1 MISSKKMD
9 CRVRPGNDRDGVG
22 TLRFARPW
30 TLSDIASDCMTDLL
44 LGLASPEFW
53 RGCGS
58 ALVAL
63 GVIGVAGVIFLPDAK
78 RGMQKGLALL
88 CIATLLVGLALGR
101 FGESALLAE
110 ARERA
115 SVAELELTRLTTPR
129 TLATE
134 RAAARRGAAQ
144 GLRRTGIRGASGGR
158 APRMHTRCGT
168 CSTDACRRAMGPSDA
183 GRACRRRSA
192 RRHPLAPNSGV
203 TVFVAASR
211 ANELATAAQALA
223 AALMAEGIIAGVSA
237 SAGPRMEQRP
247 NVIAIEIGRKP

>member
-1 MISSKKMD
+1 MWD
-9 CRVRPGNDRDGVG
+9 GPRNDTR
-22 TLRFARPW
+22 
-30 TLSDIASDCMTDLL
+30 MTDLL

-88 CIATLLVGLALGR
+88 CIATLLVGLALAR

-110 ARERA
+110 ARERT

-129 TLATE
+129 TLAPDAQQRVSARLKAFAGQEFEGQVAPGSEDAQALWQVLDNTL
-134 RAAARRGAAQ
+134 AAANWVRVPPA
-144 GLRRTGIRGASGGR
+144 GLAVGD
-158 APRMHTRCGT
+158 P
-168 CSTDACRRAMGPSDA
+168 PA
-183 GRACRRRSA
+183 GV
-192 RRHPLAPNSGV
+192 PLAPNSGV